1 MNKHIRKNKFSYI
14 SKRPPFTSW
23 IGFESYLFF
32 VCCKGSLHL
41 SGEDSVRGL
50 HLDELDVVLV
60 ASRSVGPDEYT
71 HAAGRTGTAG
81 KSGGVVNV
89 VSDVDVSKV
98 TAWEK
103 M

>member
-1 MNKHIRKNKFSYI
+1 M
-14 SKRPPFTSW
+14 T
-23 IGFESYLFF
+23 
-32 VCCKGSLHL
+32 
-41 SGEDSVRGL
+41 GED
-50 HLDELDVVLV
+50 LDGLDVVLV